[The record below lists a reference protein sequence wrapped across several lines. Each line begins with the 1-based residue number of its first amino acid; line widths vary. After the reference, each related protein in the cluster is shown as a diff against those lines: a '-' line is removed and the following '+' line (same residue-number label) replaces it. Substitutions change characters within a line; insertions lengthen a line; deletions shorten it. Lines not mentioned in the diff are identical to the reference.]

1 MWEGSWRWKSSFLQ
15 SIPFSWRTTSLGL
28 AEPKGFGFC
37 FWFSW
42 NRACSSSS
50 FSTSSAHE
58 KAAEPFFISLS
69 TIFSLSVYF
78 LNSNGSLAVSN
89 SKVGGFATQ
98 SLPQDVIYVNYKAKG
113 SFIRNF
119 QLTRRCFLVNS
130 KGNFVI
136 LLCSLF
142 WIFDCQFWGF
152 FFPWD
157 LNSLVLEKKII
168 IHLNLI
174 IYN

>member
-1 MWEGSWRWKSSFLQ
+1 MEVEFSPINSFFLENNFSGPGRAKRVWFLLLVLLKPSLFFLFFLNLICPRKSCRAVFYFSIHHFL
-15 SIPFSWRTTSLGL
+15 S
-28 AEPKGFGFC
+28 EC
-37 FWFSW
+37 
-42 NRACSSSS
+42 
-50 FSTSSAHE
+50 
-58 KAAEPFFISLS
+58 
-69 TIFSLSVYF
+69 VF

-142 WIFDCQFWGF
+142 
-152 FFPWD
+152 
-157 LNSLVLEKKII
+157 
-168 IHLNLI
+168 
-174 IYN
+174 

>member
-1 MWEGSWRWKSSFLQ
+1 LFFLFFLNLICPRKSCRAVFYFSIHHFL
-15 SIPFSWRTTSLGL
+15 S
-28 AEPKGFGFC
+28 EC
-37 FWFSW
+37 
-42 NRACSSSS
+42 
-50 FSTSSAHE
+50 
-58 KAAEPFFISLS
+58 
-69 TIFSLSVYF
+69 VF

-142 WIFDCQFWGF
+142 
-152 FFPWD
+152 
-157 LNSLVLEKKII
+157 
-168 IHLNLI
+168 
-174 IYN
+174 